1 MFNTPAPKDESF
13 HRRPSA
19 YTLDQSFDPAS
30 FGAMKESK
38 PAAATYKLRI
48 SQSGIEPELTSS
60 SPSLTE
66 LVRLAHAFVP
76 GMDKYQKV
84 YSETRKNLGGYV
96 RLFVF
101 VVGKSEYRRITVSIE
116 LDKIFPADLARFLRK
131 EAKKNAPA
139 AEITGGAEAGGETP

>member
-1 MFNTPAPKDESF
+1 
-13 HRRPSA
+13 
-19 YTLDQSFDPAS
+19 
-30 FGAMKESK
+30 MKGSK
-38 PAAATYKLRI
+38 LAATTYKLRI

-60 SPSLTE
+60 SSSLTE

-76 GMDKYQKV
+76 TMDKYQKV

-131 EAKKNAPA
+131 EAKKTPPA
-139 AEITGGAEAGGETP
+139 GGTTGGPEAGASTP

>member
-1 MFNTPAPKDESF
+1 M
-13 HRRPSA
+13 H
-19 YTLDQSFDPAS
+19 
-30 FGAMKESK
+30 
-38 PAAATYKLRI
+38 PAATTYKLKI
-48 SQSGIEPELTSS
+48 SQSGIETELTSS

-84 YSETRKNLGGYV
+84 YSETRKTLGGYV

-116 LDKIFPADLARFLRK
+116 FDKIFPADLARFLSLTLAIWGQFQGKRR
-131 EAKKNAPA
+131 NPP
-139 AEITGGAEAGGETP
+139 GMAGLALGNDTSQPCPPSRASFRP